1 MEITILQE
9 KLKEG
14 LNLLGKIAPRS
25 SSLPAL
31 NNISAKTEKNFL
43 VLSAT
48 DLEMAVHWWA
58 LAKIEEPGEIILP
71 GQTTASLVG
80 SLPNKPIKIKSKD
93 LSLEIGC
100 EGHRSFLK
108 TFNPEEFPIIPEIS
122 KGDFIEIKTRPF
134 LSGLNGVVGV
144 CASSSSKPEISGV
157 YFAFQPGEIKMAA
170 TDSFRLAE
178 KILPLKEKKDS
189 VYSFILPQRSA
200 REIINLFAESGEAMK
215 ICFSPNQILFES
227 MMAETSHPQLQFI
240 SRLVEGEFPDYQ
252 EILPKQFETQAV
264 VSQKEILAL
273 VKTAGI
279 FCGRNNEIKLKV
291 DAVKNQVEISG
302 QNQDIGEYQSQ
313 IPAKIKGKGLEVV
326 FNHRFLMEGLSGA
339 KEEVSFE
346 FTGEE
351 GPSLIKPAGEEG
363 YLYVL
368 MPIKKD

>member
-1 MEITILQE
+1 
-9 KLKEG
+9 
-14 LNLLGKIAPRS
+14 
-25 SSLPAL
+25 
-31 NNISAKTEKNFL
+31 
-43 VLSAT
+43 
-48 DLEMAVHWWA
+48 
-58 LAKIEEPGEIILP
+58 
-71 GQTTASLVG
+71 
-80 SLPNKPIKIKSKD
+80 
-93 LSLEIGC
+93 
-100 EGHRSFLK
+100 
-108 TFNPEEFPIIPEIS
+108 
-122 KGDFIEIKTRPF
+122 
-134 LSGLNGVVGV
+134 
-144 CASSSSKPEISGV
+144 
-157 YFAFQPGEIKMAA
+157 MAA

-178 KILPLKEKKDS
+178 KTLPLKEKKDS

-326 FNHRFLMEGLSGA
+326 FNHRFLMEGLLGA